1 MIIKFR
7 SILLFSSLLFIF
19 GSFSSFTYLQY
30 EHLVIA
36 QEKKSE
42 GEGQRRPPGGGPPPE
57 ATEACSGKN
66 DGDSCGFTSPR
77 GDEIKG
83 DCRTVKNGD
92 FACVPEGGPPG
103 KRDNEKPKDEDL
115 GGY

>member
-7 SILLFSSLLFIF
+7 SILIFSSILFIF

-30 EHLVIA
+30 EQIVVA
-36 QEKKSE
+36 EEKESE
-42 GEGQRRPPGGGPPPE
+42 GDGQRRPHRGPPPE
-57 ATEACSGKN
+57 SKEACSGKSE
-66 DGDSCGFTSPR
+66 GDFCGFTSPR

-103 KRDNEKPKDEDL
+103 KRDHERPEDEDPM
-115 GGY
+115 GY